1 MKALV
6 TGANGLIGAHLCRAL
21 LADGHNVRA
30 LVRPKSDLASLDD
43 LVLELVRGDVLQP
56 ATLSEAAEGCDV
68 VFHTAAVF
76 AYAGYSA
83 EQLLGIAVDGTR
95 NVLRAA
101 RDAGAKRVVLTSSSV
116 VLGSSTLPEIRH
128 EAHQFNERNA
138 PAYVT
143 AKVAQERDA
152 FEMARTL
159 GIELIAVLPTITVGP
174 NDLRLGPSNGMIC
187 SYLQDPWKI
196 TWPGGCNIVAA
207 EDVAKGHVLA
217 ALNGDPGSRY
227 ILGSENLEW
236 PIIHRLISQISG
248 VGGPMLQANHTSA
261 FLAATAQEIFSWA
274 TRTKPLT
281 TRAQAA
287 MVGRFYWYD
296 HSAATLGLGYSPMPA
311 QAALYRAIEW
321 LAQTAHI
328 PPWVRATMNVRPL
341 AENESAQ
348 VAA

>member
-6 TGANGLIGAHLCRAL
+6 TGANGLIGAHLARAL
-21 LADGHNVRA
+21 LAADHTVRA
-30 LVRPKSDLASLDD
+30 LVRAKSDLRSLEG
-43 LVLELVRGDVLQP
+43 VEVEFVQGDVLQP
-56 ATLSEAAEGCDV
+56 ATLHAAATGCDV

-76 AYAGYSA
+76 AYSGYTP

-101 RDAGAKRVVLTSSSV
+101 RDAGVQRVVLTSSSV
-116 VLGSSTLPEIRH
+116 VLGSSTEPEIRH
-128 EAHQFNERNA
+128 EGHQLNERNP

-152 FEMARTL
+152 FETARAL
-159 GIELIAVLPTITVGP
+159 GLELVAVLPTITVGP
-174 NDLRLGPSNGMIC
+174 YDQRLGPSNGIIC

-196 TWPGGCNIVAA
+196 TWAGGCNIVAA
-207 EDVAKGHVLA
+207 EDVAQGHLLA
-217 ALNGDPGSRY
+217 AFAGDAGSRY
-227 ILGSENLEW
+227 LLGGENLEW
-236 PIIHRLISQISG
+236 PAIHRLISQISG
-248 VGGPMLQANHTSA
+248 VSGPMFQANHTSA

-281 TRAQAA
+281 TRVQAG

-311 QAALYRAIEW
+311 HAALHRALEW

-328 PPWVRATMNVRPL
+328 PPWVRAIMQVSPL
-341 AENESAQ
+341 DSGETSR
-348 VAA
+348 AAA